1 MRQRTRG
8 ARNWWA
14 RLAVTV
20 NFPAAL
26 RPVAGGDSLVVRE
39 SVSTVGQLLAALERL
54 APGLGEQLDD
64 PLYNLAV
71 NDELLLHAV
80 DQRPIA
86 DGDVVEVIPT
96 MAGG

>member
-1 MRQRTRG
+1 M
-8 ARNWWA
+8 
-14 RLAVTV
+14 VTV
-20 NFPAAL
+20 NLPAAL
-26 RPVAGGDSLVVRE
+26 QPIAGGKSLTVRE
-39 SVSTVGQLLAALERL
+39 SVATVGQLLQALERL
-54 APGLGEQLDD
+54 APGLGAQLDD
-64 PLYNLAV
+64 PLYNIAV

>member
-1 MRQRTRG
+1 M
-8 ARNWWA
+8 
-14 RLAVTV
+14 VTV

-26 RPVAGGDSLVVRE
+26 QPIAGGASLIVRE
-39 SVSTVGQLLAALERL
+39 SVTNIGQLLQALERL

-64 PLYNLAV
+64 PLYNFAV
-71 NDELLLHAV
+71 NNELLLHAV

>member
-54 APGLGEQLDD
+54 APGLGKELDD
-64 PLYNLAV
+64 PLYNIAV

>member
-1 MRQRTRG
+1 M
-8 ARNWWA
+8 
-14 RLAVTV
+14 AVTV

-26 RPVAGGDSLVVRE
+26 HAVAGGASLVVRE

-64 PLYNLAV
+64 PLYNIAV

-80 DQRPIA
+80 DLRPIA
-86 DGDVVEVIPT
+86 DGDVVEVILT

>member
-1 MRQRTRG
+1 M
-8 ARNWWA
+8 
-14 RLAVTV
+14 AVTV

-26 RPVAGGDSLVVRE
+26 QPVAGGDSLVVRE
-39 SVSTVGQLLAALERL
+39 SVSTVGQLIAALERL

>member
-1 MRQRTRG
+1 MRG

-14 RLAVTV
+14 PLVVTV
-20 NFPAAL
+20 NLPAAL
-26 RPVAGGDSLVVRE
+26 QPFAGGESLVVRE
-39 SVSTVGQLLAALERL
+39 KVSTLGQLLQALERL

-64 PLYNLAV
+64 PLYNFAV

-86 DGDVVEVIPT
+86 DGDVIEIIPT

>member
-1 MRQRTRG
+1 MRG

-14 RLAVTV
+14 PLVVTV

-26 RPVAGGDSLVVRE
+26 QAIAGGESLTVRE
-39 SVSTVGQLLAALERL
+39 SVSTVGQLLQALERL

-64 PLYNLAV
+64 PLYNIAV

-80 DQRPIA
+80 AQRPIS

>member
-1 MRQRTRG
+1 M
-8 ARNWWA
+8 
-14 RLAVTV
+14 VTV
-20 NFPAAL
+20 NFPASL
-26 RPVAGGDSLVVRE
+26 QPFAGGESLVVRE
-39 SVSTVGQLLAALERL
+39 DVATVGQLLQALARL
-54 APGLGEQLDD
+54 APGLREQLDD
-64 PLYNLAV
+64 PLYNFAV

>member
-1 MRQRTRG
+1 MRG

-14 RLAVTV
+14 PLVVTV
-20 NFPAAL
+20 NFPASL
-26 RPVAGGDSLVVRE
+26 QPMAGGATLIVRDSV
-39 SVSTVGQLLAALERL
+39 TNVGQLLQALERL
-54 APGLGEQLDD
+54 APGLGAQLDD
-64 PLYNLAV
+64 PLYNFAV
-71 NDELLLHAV
+71 NDELLLYAV

>member
-1 MRQRTRG
+1 M
-8 ARNWWA
+8 
-14 RLAVTV
+14 TV

-26 RPVAGGDSLVVRE
+26 HTVAGGDSLVVRE
-39 SVSTVGQLLAALERL
+39 SVSTVGQLLQALERL

-64 PLYNLAV
+64 PLYNIAV